1 MVCDS
6 PQSGASYRWLQKH
19 KRLHAQHGPIDLI
32 IEADGDE
39 RERVLAFA
47 QAVAFFESV
56 LDGLVG
62 ELVHLRTPL
71 GDLSEPTF
79 KSSVA
84 KRMHDCVSQFT
95 GVFVTPMAA
104 VAGSVADMTL
114 AAMCAQ
120 RHLSRAFVNNGGDIA
135 VHLQPGYE
143 YSIGICDNPITGNQ
157 SANTLIHHDSNIRG
171 IASSGWRGRSHS
183 LGIADAVT
191 VLADN
196 AAMADV
202 AATLIAN
209 HVDLPNNEKI
219 QRTPARELSPDS
231 DLGEQAVTV
240 DVLALSVSEKE
251 QALTNGQ
258 RYAASLVS
266 QGIIESAYLSLQ
278 GEHALAGAIQSI
290 QWRHSA

>member
-6 PQSGASYRWLQKH
+6 PQSGASYRWLQQY

-39 RERVLAFA
+39 SERVQAFA
-47 QAVAFFESV
+47 QAVTYFDSV
-56 LDGLVG
+56 LEDLVG
-62 ELVHLRTPL
+62 ELVFLRTPCSE
-71 GDLSEPTF
+71 LSEHRFESTI
-79 KSSVA
+79 A
-84 KRMHDCVSQFT
+84 KRMHDSASQFG

-104 VAGSVADMTL
+104 VAGSVAEMTL

-135 VHLQPGYE
+135 VHLQPGYQ
-143 YSIGICDNPITGNQ
+143 YNIGICDNPMTGNQ
-157 SANTLIHHDSNIRG
+157 SANTLINSASTIRG
-171 IASSGWRGRSHS
+171 IASSGWHGRSHS

-191 VLADN
+191 VLADS
-196 AAMADV
+196 AAIADV

-209 HVDLPNNEKI
+209 RVDLANNEKI
-219 QRTPARELSPDS
+219 KRTAARELSPES
-231 DLGEQAVTV
+231 DLGEQAVTI
-240 DVLALSVSEKE
+240 DVAALSLSEKH
-251 QALTNGQ
+251 QALSQGQ

-266 QGIIESAYLSLQ
+266 QGIIDSAYLSLQ
-278 GEHALAGAIQSI
+278 GEHALAGATQSI